1 MEAGTD
7 MLQSLFFSNSFQDQI
22 FLNQSHF
29 PEGQYES
36 LHYTMPGPELQS
48 SLPPPLSLRF
58 FISGTSSLWFLSKSA
73 LQGEPDIIVLNVMM
87 TELTINFSFA
97 TDICILMEKYFIEKI
112 FSIFFSISLIE
123 RDQNFHSGISSH
135 LGEFV
140 GSAQQWIQMGHCFCT
155 PPPIFFSFPL
165 NSYYKDIY

>member
-1 MEAGTD
+1 
-7 MLQSLFFSNSFQDQI
+7 
-22 FLNQSHF
+22 
-29 PEGQYES
+29 
-36 LHYTMPGPELQS
+36 
-48 SLPPPLSLRF
+48 
-58 FISGTSSLWFLSKSA
+58 
-73 LQGEPDIIVLNVMM
+73 MM

-140 GSAQQWIQMGHCFCT
+140 GSA
-155 PPPIFFSFPL
+155 
-165 NSYYKDIY
+165 